1 MAYALYVP
9 GQPLS
14 GLIACFWY
22 WEGAPRTAAKDRLM
36 PTGEAS
42 VIVNLR
48 DDPLRVY
55 DADDLE
61 CGETYG
67 LAMLSGART
76 TPFVIPNE
84 QQDRVFGI
92 QFRAAG
98 AFPFFRAPA
107 DEMENRGV
115 ELSDLWGGG
124 AGELRERLLE
134 AGSAAAMFRAAEAV
148 LMERAARPFDPNP
161 AVSFALRSFCSGE
174 AGTVAEVTGRVGLS
188 ARRFIEIF
196 RERVGLTPKAFQRVR
211 RFQQVLRSI
220 HGAREVDWAQV
231 ALASGYYDQAHFIH
245 DFRGFSGLTPGE
257 YSRDKTEHLNHV
269 PVRE

>member
-1 MAYALYVP
+1 MAYARYVP

-22 WEGAPRTAAKDRLM
+22 WEGAPRTAAMDRLM

-48 DDPLRVY
+48 DDPLKVY
-55 DADDLE
+55 DAEDLE
-61 CGETYG
+61 RGETYG

-148 LMERAARPFDPNP
+148 LMERAARPFDPHP
-161 AVSFALRSFCSGE
+161 AVSFALRSFCS
-174 AGTVAEVTGRVGLS
+174 
-188 ARRFIEIF
+188 
-196 RERVGLTPKAFQRVR
+196 
-211 RFQQVLRSI
+211 
-220 HGAREVDWAQV
+220 
-231 ALASGYYDQAHFIH
+231 
-245 DFRGFSGLTPGE
+245 
-257 YSRDKTEHLNHV
+257 
-269 PVRE
+269 